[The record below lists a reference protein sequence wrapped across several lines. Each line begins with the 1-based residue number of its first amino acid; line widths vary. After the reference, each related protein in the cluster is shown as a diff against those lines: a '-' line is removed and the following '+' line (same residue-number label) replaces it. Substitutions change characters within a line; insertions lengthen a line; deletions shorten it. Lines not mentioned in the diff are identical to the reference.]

1 MAYLRTITQFMKY
14 QLYKPNA
21 KNTGCAMGFSIGY
34 SKDNSPSLF
43 VSTVLQSGWNDQ
55 TKKGSFAGNAKDP
68 NKSSNFKMNANEAG
82 EMISSIRTRVPI
94 VFFHKFNEDNTIISF
109 SPWDKDRKIKG
120 PNGDQTYKS
129 AAFGLSFSKN
139 SSQQFKIALEAGETE
154 VLSLLL
160 QEFIR
165 QDLEFQKNKQ
175 GDNNQE
181 SAPVSR
187 QPEKKQENAA
197 DDWDD
202 SSHVPF

>member
-1 MAYLRTITQFMKY
+1 MRY

-43 VSTVLQSGWNDQ
+43 VSAVIQSGWNDQ

-82 EMISSIRTRVPI
+82 EMISSIKTRVPV
-94 VFFHKFNEDNTIISF
+94 VFFHKFNEDNTVISF
-109 SPWDKDRKIKG
+109 TPWDKDRKIKG
-120 PNGDQTYKS
+120 QNGEQTYKS

-165 QDLEFQKNKQ
+165 QDLEYQNSKSQN
-175 GDNNQE
+175 GAQE
-181 SAPVSR
+181 QSSP
-187 QPEKKQENAA
+187 PEKKKESVQNSFEENE
-197 DDWDD
+197 DEDD
-202 SSHVPF
+202 SVPF